1 MHTSL
6 TVSHAAVWVAV
17 RARALNTYAEMVR
30 AIVPQLKPQRAAAA
44 ARAPLASI
52 CERERARNH
61 VLTYIE
67 PASHEADKPARCSFA
82 GSSGFDRL
90 DAQVHGVMLLLLLLL
105 LRLRP

>member
-1 MHTSL
+1 MSMTRAHGDRFEVRVTP
-6 TVSHAAVWVAV
+6 TGCAHAHAAVIWVAA
-17 RARALNTYAEMVR
+17 RARALYTYAEMIR

-67 PASHEADKPARCSFA
+67 PA
-82 GSSGFDRL
+82 
-90 DAQVHGVMLLLLLLL
+90 
-105 LRLRP
+105 